1 MGYSPSP
8 PTWYRGSLMWPVVL
22 IALGV
27 LLLLREFVPGWG
39 FNHTWPVLLILIGLV
54 KLVDVSRPP
63 RPPEGP
69 RI

>member
-1 MGYSPSP
+1 MG
-8 PTWYRGSLMWPVVL
+8 PVVL

-27 LLLLREFVPGWG
+27 LFLLQEFVPGWG
-39 FNHTWPVLLILIGLV
+39 FGRTWPALLILIGLV
-54 KLVDVSRPP
+54 KLVDIAQPP